1 MRVGDLDA
9 VFFDFDGVILE
20 SVDVKTRAF
29 RQIYEQRAP
38 HIADEVERFHL
49 ENGGMS
55 RFDKFRHWE
64 EQLLARPLTAEGLE
78 ALCEQFSALVFEGVC
93 SSPFVQGAD
102 GLLERLR
109 GRVPLHVV
117 SATPHD
123 EIGRIVDQIGLS
135 ETFESVNGSPT
146 TKTEWLRTLLE
157 RGALDPERTLM
168 VGDASADHSAAV
180 ENDVPFVGRCHRG
193 EPAPFSP
200 DECVAVVDDLDTLS
214 LLISD

>member
-102 GLLERLR
+102 GLL
-109 GRVPLHVV
+109 GKPLVV
-117 SATPHD
+117 RS
-123 EIGRIVDQIGLS
+123 IGLRNPAIRDRICR
-135 ETFESVNGSPT
+135 V
-146 TKTEWLRTLLE
+146 LLQII
-157 RGALDPERTLM
+157 
-168 VGDASADHSAAV
+168 ASAAWPT
-180 ENDVPFVGRCHRG
+180 E
-193 EPAPFSP
+193 
-200 DECVAVVDDLDTLS
+200 L
-214 LLISD
+214 